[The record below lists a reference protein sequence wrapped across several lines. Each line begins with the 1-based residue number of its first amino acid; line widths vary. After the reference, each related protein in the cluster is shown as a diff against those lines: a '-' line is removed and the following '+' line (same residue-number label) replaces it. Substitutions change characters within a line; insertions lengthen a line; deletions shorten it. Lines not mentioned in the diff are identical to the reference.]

1 MHTSNPKPN
10 PLLPSTRR
18 LEALSDCVYSIA
30 MTLLV
35 LNVKLPNIPA
45 AKVAHVLPE
54 AILGLISRLHD
65 YLVSFLVLGSLW
77 LISHQQFHYIR
88 NVNRTLL
95 WINLL
100 ILMFITLIP
109 FSASLVGDYGDQQIS
124 VLFFDGH
131 LLVLNLL
138 FLLNRYYAINRKF
151 LEPAIDPVWRKRI
164 GNQESLLNF
173 ALIAWSI
180 VWSFFSPRWSQLPFL
195 LMPFTP
201 IFARNLVKI

>member
-1 MHTSNPKPN
+1 MQTSNTKSN
-10 PLLPSTRR
+10 SLLPSSRR

-45 AKVAHVLPE
+45 AKVAYILPE
-54 AILGLISRLHD
+54 FILGLTSRLHD

-77 LISHQQFHYIR
+77 LVSHQQFHYIR
-88 NVNRTLL
+88 HVNRTLL

-109 FSASLVGDYGDQQIS
+109 FSASLVGEYSNQQIS

-138 FLLNRYYAINRKF
+138 FLINRYYAINHKF
-151 LEPAIDPVWRKRI
+151 LETGIDPAWRKRI
-164 GNQESLLNF
+164 GNAESLINF
-173 ALIAWSI
+173 GLISWSI
-180 VWSFFSPRWSQLPFL
+180 VWSFFSPQWSQLPFFM
-195 LMPFTP
+195 MPFTP
-201 IFARNLVKI
+201 IFAKKLVS